1 MQQMQQLQ
9 LQQLQP
15 FRMPLQVTGQ
25 EVIDDEPVYV
35 NAKQYHRIMIRRQA
49 RAKLEQNRKIARQRK
64 VCVFTCT
71 DLYRILLCDAP
82 FPLTCTLI
90 FLAF

>member
-9 LQQLQP
+9 LQQLP
-15 FRMPLQVTGQ
+15 HFRMPLNATGQ

-35 NAKQYHRIMIRRQA
+35 NAKQYHRILIRRQA

-64 VCVFTCT
+64 VC
-71 DLYRILLCDAP
+71 LSHA
-82 FPLTCTLI
+82 
-90 FLAF
+90 FLHNTYK